1 MEQADQPQWL
11 TLTQRSPLV
20 SQNAATA
27 LTTGDHKTR
36 SYDSAALV
44 AGDERMWNAVSD
56 WVAAV
61 LPGARG
67 GQAAN

>member
-1 MEQADQPQWL
+1 MAHPDSEI
-11 TLTQRSPLV
+11 
-20 SQNAATA
+20 AAGESKRDGA
-27 LTTGDHKTR
+27 ITTVNHETR